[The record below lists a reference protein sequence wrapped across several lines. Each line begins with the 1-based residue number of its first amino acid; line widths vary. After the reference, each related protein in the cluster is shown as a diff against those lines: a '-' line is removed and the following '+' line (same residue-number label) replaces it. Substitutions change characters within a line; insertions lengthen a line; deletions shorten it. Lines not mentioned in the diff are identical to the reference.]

1 MGLELGLV
9 KHITFLYGELI
20 VLCHDLIGVTDLGYK
35 RGETRGEVKGKVRG
49 EAGLRRNQRGV
60 RKKYKSHC
68 LL

>member
-1 MGLELGLV
+1 M
-9 KHITFLYGELI
+9 
-20 VLCHDLIGVTDLGYK
+20 LCHDFIGVTDLGYK